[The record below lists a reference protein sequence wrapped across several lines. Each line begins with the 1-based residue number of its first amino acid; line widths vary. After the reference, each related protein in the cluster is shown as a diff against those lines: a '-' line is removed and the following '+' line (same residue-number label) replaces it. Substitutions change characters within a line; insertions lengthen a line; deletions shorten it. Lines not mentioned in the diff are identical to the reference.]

1 MRFQGIFDAQMTVL
15 CGGLNL
21 SAEQYFLPGLLAFVF
36 FNTATEVNLFSERR
50 IIANQNM
57 LRTILTIMLL
67 CPLSSQAQSAA
78 PDPMSLPTRDAHQ
91 DLTIVAD
98 PYLRGSR
105 YSKDLFGKNSFYNAG
120 IIAID
125 VYFRNDSNAPIRL
138 NVATVELVISQPGQ
152 DRQRLGALSPE
163 DVADRTLLTA
173 TSDIRAR
180 RPFPFPNSSS
190 GSGHSKEWI
199 EMTNTLRPIAIG
211 NNVFP
216 PHATTHGFLFFDLNH
231 NVDAIRSSHLYIP
244 DLTFTPDNKAL
255 FFFEIDLAAT
265 VSR

>member
-57 LRTILTIMLL
+57 LRTILTIHAAVPAQRVRPRA
-67 CPLSSQAQSAA
+67 PL
-78 PDPMSLPTRDAHQ
+78 PDPMSLRTRDAHQ

-125 VYFRNDSNAPIRL
+125 VYFRNDNNAPIRL
-138 NVATVELVISQPGQ
+138 NLAT
-152 DRQRLGALSPE
+152 
-163 DVADRTLLTA
+163 DRTGDFSARPGPPAVGRRFLPKMLPTA
-173 TSDIRAR
+173 
-180 RPFPFPNSSS
+180 
-190 GSGHSKEWI
+190 
-199 EMTNTLRPIAIG
+199 
-211 NNVFP
+211 
-216 PHATTHGFLFFDLNH
+216 
-231 NVDAIRSSHLYIP
+231 RS
-244 DLTFTPDNKAL
+244 
-255 FFFEIDLAAT
+255 
-265 VSR
+265 